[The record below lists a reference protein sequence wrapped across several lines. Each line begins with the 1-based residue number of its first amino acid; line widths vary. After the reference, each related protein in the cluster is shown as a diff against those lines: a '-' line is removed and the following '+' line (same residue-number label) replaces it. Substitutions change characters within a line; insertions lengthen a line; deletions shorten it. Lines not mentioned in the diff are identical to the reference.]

1 MEQVELGIRQVSIPN
16 EVLNLTGIM
25 DMTFMNNGRR
35 MIIDIQGV
43 ELLLENNEQI
53 SLPSGHNRVYTEQ
66 FVRIKEPEVNTI
78 TRTYY
83 SHPEIEGGALKV
95 NRNDV
100 YSIDYHNMVSQKE
113 QAESD
118 VETYSNQ
125 LNTFLETNH
134 SSEFTDDI
142 IGYDDLRGRYVWET
156 PSQVGLASSFH
167 IEARWKVWNGEEPT
181 TSPRIGWSEIF
192 LQNLTYEKLIF
203 LRYELSNTDDPE
215 TIISKLTAN
224 NEVAEFDTKIGNN
237 ISNIINL
244 ANTLETEHNTIQQ
257 NLANSNSSLSDAV
270 AFIDE
275 WESNIT
281 ETVKEFEVIDGV
293 EHEIDPN
300 EQALPINIKILYTKE
315 ATNGFWARK

>member
-43 ELLLENNEQI
+43 ELLLDNNEQI

-83 SHPEIEGGALKV
+83 SHPEIEDGALKV

-100 YSIDYHNMVSQKE
+100 YSIGYHNMVSQKE

-118 VETYSNQ
+118 VETFSNQ

-134 SSEFTDDI
+134 SSEFQGLTYEPEI
-142 IGYDDLRGRYVWET
+142 WVNQSIF
-156 PSQVGLASSFH
+156 PSIKSKFNLKAK
-167 IEARWKVWNGEEPT
+167 WDVWNNQEPT
-181 TSPRIGWSEIF
+181 SGNYNWVVGWFE
-192 LQNLTYEKLIF
+192 NLTYEKLIF

-224 NEVAEFDTKIGNN
+224 NEVAGFDSIIGNN

-257 NLANSNSSLSDAV
+257 NLANSNSSLSDAI

-281 ETVKEFEVIDGV
+281 ETVKEFEVIDGA

-315 ATNGFWARK
+315 ATNDFWARK